1 MCRLTLYGWRLGGRC
16 FERAIARAGVG
27 LTFMLDFV
35 VRGGWIVCLYLK
47 VYACVCAWPGRY
59 IDLKIAVEGLGLEL
73 LELVWNW
80 DYHYHL

>member
-1 MCRLTLYGWRLGGRC
+1 
-16 FERAIARAGVG
+16 
-27 LTFMLDFV
+27 MLDFV